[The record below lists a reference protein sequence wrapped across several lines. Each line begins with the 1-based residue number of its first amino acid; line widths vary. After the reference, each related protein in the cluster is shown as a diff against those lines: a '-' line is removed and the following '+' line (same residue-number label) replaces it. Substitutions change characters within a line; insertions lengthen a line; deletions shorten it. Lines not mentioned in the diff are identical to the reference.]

1 VVTPVWHRE
10 VRAYSSL
17 AIIVAKFKNNINA
30 LKRWS
35 KNISRLN
42 LLISNGNDVILVLD
56 KLEEQRVIFL

>member
-1 VVTPVWHRE
+1 

-56 KLEEQRVIFL
+56 KLEEQRVLFL